1 MSESEVNLFEYVDRL
16 RRESKEEHI
25 RLHERISNMKDEL
38 LSEIKEMRKEQIE
51 INQKMDDRVTKL
63 ERWKWTIVGGAI
75 VIGFILAMESIRL
88 INLSVD
94 LLIKYL
100 YNCNYEHVDR
110 SQIHKLTLTSA

>member
-16 RRESKEEHI
+16 GRESKEEHI

-75 VIGFILAMESIRL
+75 VIGFILADGIDTINKL
-88 INLSVD
+88 IS
-94 LLIKYL
+94 
-100 YNCNYEHVDR
+100 
-110 SQIHKLTLTSA
+110 